1 MQSYSKLKEVTNIG
15 SAINEKKRTI
25 KGNDEPKSEEL
36 KIFKLFIIINWREA
50 EDFIAKFARKCEE
63 KLSRFS
69 IIILRKLPVL
79 KGSRPE
85 KLILPGINF
94 LSFRNKIH
102 GFFDVGDKT
111 RRLAVN

>member
-15 SAINEKKRTI
+15 SAINENKRTI

-69 IIILRKLPVL
+69 TIILRKLPVL